1 MSRGGANAA
10 VATLVLSLCVFQG
23 TSAAGGEEAAAP
35 GDCAPGEAL
44 AEPLPALRS
53 VRDPVFATLLALF
66 VEDRTGCVSG
76 PLLASEIRRAGRK
89 SSLPHERL
97 RSIVRRNA
105 ADGGEAHVAILLDRR
120 LDVPIPYRIVWIY
133 RPGDIWVDTPLEMTE
148 RRLGAVEVTAWPGEV
163 VRLESAGVFRL
174 TRGQAGADIDG
185 WVDRLFGA
193 KLDDMTVHGLGVFLT
208 DGRWYGLAIGA
219 NPQGASRMGLFDF
232 ASDSIVFPCPA
243 RLWAVARHLRS
254 ALGERQA
261 QGSGGP
267 GPHER

>member
-1 MSRGGANAA
+1 MSRGGTNAA
-10 VATLVLSLCVFQG
+10 VAALVLSLCASQG
-23 TSAAGGEEAAAP
+23 TSAAAGEDATGPE
-35 GDCAPGEAL
+35 GCEPGEAL
-44 AEPLPALRS
+44 AEPLPALHS

-76 PLLASEIRRAGRK
+76 PLLASEIRRSGRK

-97 RSIVRRNA
+97 RSIVRRREA
-105 ADGGEAHVAILLDRR
+105 ASGETRVTILLDRR
-120 LDVPIPYRIVWIY
+120 LDIPIPYRILWIY
-133 RPGDIWVDTPLEMTE
+133 RPGSIWVDTPLEMTE
-148 RRLGAVEVTAWPGEV
+148 RRLGVVQVTAWPGES

-193 KLDDMTVHGLGVFLT
+193 KLDDMTVHGLGVFQT

-232 ASDSIVFPCPA
+232 ASDAIVFPCPA
-243 RLWAVARHLRS
+243 RLWAVARQLRS
-254 ALGERQA
+254 ALGEMQ
-261 QGSGGP
+261 P
-267 GPHER
+267 